1 LSKSDLYGFVR
12 RERNKNAKK
21 EKEKL
26 GKNWKKLKKS
36 KRLDFCNFGSPFV
49 ILLFVN
55 DKLV

>member
-26 GKNWKKLKKS
+26 GKNWKKS
-36 KRLDFCNFGSPFV
+36 KRLGFWFIFCYIAV
-49 ILLFVN
+49 YQ
-55 DKLV
+55 